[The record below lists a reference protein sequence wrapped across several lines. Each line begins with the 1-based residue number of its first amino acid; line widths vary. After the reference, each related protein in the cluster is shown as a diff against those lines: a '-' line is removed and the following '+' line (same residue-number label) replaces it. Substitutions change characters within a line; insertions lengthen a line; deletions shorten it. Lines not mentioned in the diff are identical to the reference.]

1 MTASNKFTVLKK
13 LTVRGSPDGPH
24 LLITSGIHG
33 DEFEPMEATRRVF
46 KQVQSIQNQLTGKLT
61 VVPIVNQPAFQLGS
75 RTGDDQ
81 LDLARVCPG
90 NKEGSS
96 TEQIAYAVSALIRSC
111 DFYID
116 MHSGGR
122 LFDIQ
127 PFAGYLLHKNPDTLK
142 AQRKLAMAFLLP
154 IIWGTEPGLLGRT
167 LSIASDENIPAI
179 YTEIG
184 GGGAY
189 REHHTKMAVEGCI
202 NVLKQLGMI
211 PSKPKELKVSYHLED
226 YRPGSG
232 HLQSYLPAPCSG
244 FYLPNV
250 INGQW
255 VEKGEI
261 IGSIQDDLGES
272 LIRIKADQ
280 NGIVINLRNVPSVKK
295 GDSLGLILPVKKD
308 DKMQTIN

>member
-1 MTASNKFTVLKK
+1 MTTLNE
-13 LTVRGSPDGPH
+13 LTVTGKQTGPH

-33 DEFEPMEATRRVF
+33 DEFEPMEASRRVF
-46 KQVQSIQNQLTGKLT
+46 KKVESIRDKLKGKLT
-61 VVPIVNQPAFQLGS
+61 VVPVVNQPAFQLGS

-111 DFYID
+111 DYYID

-122 LFDIQ
+122 IFNIL
-127 PFAGYLLHKNPDTLK
+127 PFAGYLLHTNKDTLK
-142 AQRKLAMAFLLP
+142 AQRKLAKAFQLP
-154 IIWGTEPGLLGRT
+154 VIWGTEPNLSGRT
-167 LSIASDENIPAI
+167 LSVACEESIPAI

-184 GGGAY
+184 GGGVY
-189 REHHTKMAVEGCI
+189 REDHAKMAVDGCL
-202 NVLKQLGMI
+202 NVLKHLRMI
-211 PSKPKELKVSYHLED
+211 PSNPKESKVSYHLED

-232 HLQSYLPAPCSG
+232 HLQKYLPSPCSG
-244 FYLPNV
+244 FYLTNV
-250 INGQW
+250 INGQR

-272 LIRIKADQ
+272 LVQVEADQ
-280 NGIVINLRNVPSVKK
+280 SGILINLRKVPSVKK
-295 GDSLGLILPVKKD
+295 GDSLGLILPVKED